1 MDDAAVI
8 KATGKAWDV
17 WFAMLDEREA
27 RSLPHKEIA
36 RLLREDCGVSGWWS
50 QSVTVEYEKFIGRRE
65 PGQRQSGE
73 FATTVSRTL
82 SGTMDEVLDR
92 WLAPLS
98 ARGDARA
105 FDGVPFA
112 EEPSVKRTDKWRYW
126 RARLTD
132 GSKITV
138 SISAKPGGEASVL
151 AVETGKLDDKADIGR
166 WKAYWKAYLAKL

>member
-8 KATGKAWDV
+8 KATGKAWDA
-17 WFAMLDEREA
+17 WFAMLDECEA

-36 RLLREDCGVSGWWS
+36 RLLREDYSVSGWWS

-73 FATTVSRTL
+73 FATTVTRTFP
-82 SGTMDEVLDR
+82 GTMDEALDR
-92 WLAPLS
+92 WLASLP
-98 ARGDARA
+98 ARDDARA

-112 EEPSVKRTDKWRYW
+112 EEPSIKRTAKWRYW
-126 RARLTD
+126 RARLAD
-132 GSKITV
+132 GSKLTV

-151 AVETGKLDDKADIGR
+151 AVETGKLGGRADIGR
-166 WKAYWKAYLAKL
+166 WKAYWKAYMAEL